1 MVTDQSIDTLA
12 ATIRRG
18 LSRLERVAQD
28 ADSNHPWELKAGVDG
43 PSIQVRDWDDETWS
57 RDGAGMFA
65 AFRCDDPYDDC
76 ASARAT
82 YQAEAELIVAMADP
96 AKVLARVS
104 RDRRLLDLL
113 LAEDHGF
120 GWTEQCYGDPCLC
133 GRDARVGPF
142 QVLAPVRPHR
152 QQGAP
157 GSSGPSV
164 AHATGRSRR

>member
-1 MVTDQSIDTLA
+1 MTDIDTLA

-18 LSRLERVAQD
+18 LNRLGRVAQD

-57 RDGAGMFA
+57 RDGAGVFA

-96 AKVLARVS
+96 ATVLARVS

-113 LAEDHGF
+113 LAEPHGRTP
-120 GWTEQCYGDPCLC
+120 WVCESEAGDACDC
-133 GRDARVGPF
+133 GRDARVAAYLGL
-142 QVLAPVRPHR
+142 LAE
-152 QQGAP
+152 AYEE
-157 GSSGPSV
+157 
-164 AHATGRSRR
+164 TT